1 MKRLLMLLTAVVL
14 SGAAATI
21 ALAAARSD
29 RPSAHYAAFT
39 VVLKNRDYKVVDL
52 APAGPSHGDIRVG
65 NAELYNAAETQR
77 IGSFHIFCTLTDP
90 ADRPGEEAEVTEC
103 MFTYSLPGGDI
114 TTQGITRRASIGDV
128 AEADVDGITG
138 GTRRYQT
145 ARGEVQLLPS
155 QGDRRRIV
163 FRLIL

>member
-1 MKRLLMLLTAVVL
+1 MKRLLLLLTVL
-14 SGAAATI
+14 VLAGAAATI

-29 RPSAHYAAFT
+29 RASTHYAT
-39 VVLKNRDYKVVDL
+39 ISVVLKNRDYKVVDL
-52 APAGPSHGDIRVG
+52 PPAGASHGDIRVG
-65 NAELYNAAETQR
+65 NAELYNVSETQR
-77 IGSFHIFCTLTDP
+77 IGSFHIFCALTDA
-90 ADRPGEEAEVTEC
+90 ADRPGENAEVTEC

-114 TTQGITRRASIGDV
+114 TTQGITRRASLGDV

-138 GTRRYQT
+138 GTGRYQT
-145 ARGEVQLLPS
+145 ARGEVHLLPS